1 MKKIIRLTESDL
13 ARIVRRVIREEEEGM
28 SGSVPGC
35 KDTKSADGENL
46 GCVTNRKPYYD
57 LMKAGKTPNVLLTY
71 KLDGVKWFDN
81 HTYTSMFDM
90 ATLDLGLDD
99 KTLAYHLFAVR
110 QGNFGV
116 NPSKPNITFKLAP
129 NEQQK
134 ADDDYNINAELIK
147 VFYKGSAS
155 PR

>member
-35 KDTKSADGENL
+35 KDTKSATGQNL

-57 LMKAGKTPNVLLTY
+57 MMKAGKIPNVILTY
-71 KLDGVKWFDN
+71 KLDGPWFDN

-90 ATLDLGLDD
+90 ATLGMGLDD
-99 KTLAYHLFAVR
+99 KTLAYQLYAVR
-110 QGNFGV
+110 QGNYGV
-116 NPSKPNITFKLAP
+116 NPSQANATFKLGAD
-129 NEQQK
+129 ERQK
-134 ADDDYNINAELIK
+134 AEDIGGINDQLIK
-147 VFYKGSAS
+147 VFKGSAS

>member
-35 KDTKSADGENL
+35 KDTRSAMGQNL

-57 LMKAGKTPNVLLTY
+57 MMRAGKRPNVLLTY
-71 KLDGVKWFDN
+71 KLDGPDWFDN
-81 HTYTSMFDM
+81 HTYTSMYDM
-90 ATLDLGLDD
+90 ATPGMGLSD
-99 KTLAYHLFAVR
+99 KNLAYSLLAVR
-110 QGNFGV
+110 QGHMGV
-116 NPSKPNITFKLAP
+116 NPSQPNATFKLGP

-134 ADDDYNINAELIK
+134 ADDSYRINAQLEK
-147 VFYKGSAS
+147 VMKGSAS

>member
-35 KDTKSADGENL
+35 KDTKSATGQNL

-57 LMKAGKTPNVLLTY
+57 MMKAGKIPNVILTY
-71 KLDGVKWFDN
+71 KLDGPWFDN

-90 ATLDLGLDD
+90 ATPGMGLDN
-99 KTLAYHLFAVR
+99 KTLAYNLYAVR

-116 NPSKPNITFKLAP
+116 NPSQPNVTFKLGQD
-129 NEQQK
+129 ERQK
-134 ADDDYNINAELIK
+134 ADDSYKINTQLEK
-147 VFYKGSAS
+147 VFKGSAS

>member
-28 SGSVPGC
+28 SGTVPGC
-35 KDTKSADGENL
+35 KDTRSATGQNL

-57 LMKAGKTPNVLLTY
+57 MMKAGKIPNVILTY
-71 KLDGVKWFDN
+71 KLDGGWFDN

-90 ATLDLGLDD
+90 ATPGMGVSD
-99 KTLAYHLFAVR
+99 KDLAYMLFAVR

-116 NPSKPNITFKLAP
+116 NPSQPNVTFKLGP

-134 ADDDYNINAELIK
+134 ADDSYKINAQLVK
-147 VFYKGSAS
+147 VFKGSAS

>member
-28 SGSVPGC
+28 SGTVPGC
-35 KDTKSADGENL
+35 KDTRSAMGQNL

-57 LMKAGKTPNVLLTY
+57 MMKKGQKPNVLLTY
-71 KLDGVKWFDN
+71 KLDGGWFDN

-90 ATLDLGLDD
+90 ATPGMGVSD
-99 KTLAYHLFAVR
+99 KDLAYMLYVVR

-116 NPSKPNITFKLAP
+116 NPSQPNATFKLGQD
-129 NEQQK
+129 ERQK
-134 ADDDYNINAELIK
+134 ADDSYKINAQLEK
-147 VFYKGSAS
+147 VFKGSAS

>member
-35 KDTKSADGENL
+35 KDTMAVKGHNL
-46 GCVTNRKPYYD
+46 GCITNRKPYYD
-57 LMKAGKTPNVLLTY
+57 MMKAGKIPNVTLTY
-71 KLDGVKWFDN
+71 KLDGPWFDN

-90 ATLDLGLDD
+90 ATPGMGVDD
-99 KTLAYHLFAVR
+99 KTLAWMLRSVR
-110 QGNFGV
+110 QGAYGV
-116 NPSKPNITFKLAP
+116 NPSQPNATQRLDKG
-129 NEQQK
+129 EMQK
-134 ADDDYNINAELIK
+134 AEDIGGINAQLEK
-147 VFYKGSAS
+147 VYKGSAS